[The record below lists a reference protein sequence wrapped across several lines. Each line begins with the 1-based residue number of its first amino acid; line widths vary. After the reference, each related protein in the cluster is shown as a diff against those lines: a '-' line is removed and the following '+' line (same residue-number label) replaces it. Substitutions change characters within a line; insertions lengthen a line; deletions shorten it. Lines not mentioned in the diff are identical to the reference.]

1 MLRAGKVLLPVL
13 RRKGDLAEFYKV
25 LNVSKSS
32 SLKEIATSYFDLAKQ
47 HHPDHGGEEEVFRA
61 IHKAYRELKKV
72 HKGGAIDFVEAELSN
87 RVPPEDAKLIFGD
100 EDEGSYWEKKK
111 AKIRALLGEQKFAI
125 KGKGD
130 PWSGF
135 LYRVQEA
142 PHMTDGFSEFYCL
155 YLHAAYNSQALNT
168 TILEVIDYMVDKTYF
183 IHLDEKKADK
193 YEYDW
198 NDDDDDFILISLD
211 GIYKQIYIGRDM
223 PIEYGRT
230 SLSLQPI
237 ISEVVEDF
245 QYYLE

>member
-1 MLRAGKVLLPVL
+1 MISLVLTTINRSLHF
-13 RRKGDLAEFYKV
+13 KNNFYKIS
-25 LNVSKSS
+25 NDKS
-32 SLKEIATSYFDLAKQ
+32 YRKQ
-47 HHPDHGGEEEVFRA
+47 
-61 IHKAYRELKKV
+61 
-72 HKGGAIDFVEAELSN
+72 N
-87 RVPPEDAKLIFGD
+87 NIF
-100 EDEGSYWEKKK
+100 
-111 AKIRALLGEQKFAI
+111 Q
-125 KGKGD
+125 GD

-155 YLHAAYNSQALNT
+155 YLHASYYSKALNT
-168 TILEVIDYMVDKTYF
+168 TVLEVIDYMVDKTYF
-183 IHLDEKKADK
+183 IHLGNKYSFINYNFFEDEKKANK

-223 PIEYGRT
+223 PIEYGKSR
-230 SLSLQPI
+230 LSVQPI